1 MGLNGPGD
9 FLSIHPTELKF
20 PFELRKQSSCSMQL
34 TNRTDQYVAF
44 KVKTTNPRKYSVR
57 PNSGVIQPGS
67 VTNVTVNMQAL
78 KEMPADM
85 QCKDKFL
92 VQSVIVPG
100 GSTVKDLNQQTFEK
114 EDGKVVGEFKL
125 RVAYIPANPPSPV
138 PEEPEEENSPRSST
152 VEDAVRSSSEAIARS
167 LEEYIGRGTSEE
179 VRPLFLLDANSHIK
193 VYLKLCNFDDLD
205 ALELTVE
212 VAVCCLLSLHNFSL
226 KYVCN

>member
-1 MGLNGPGD
+1 MCLWYA
-9 FLSIHPTELKF
+9 SATV
-20 PFELRKQSSCSMQL
+20 ELRKQSSCSMQL

-179 VRPLFLLDANSHIK
+179 DWPLIS
-193 VYLKLCNFDDLD
+193 KLMEEKTSATEQNQKLYHE
-205 ALELTVE
+205 LEKMRVE
-212 VAVCCLLSLHNFSL
+212 VRRNQAGRVSLLVVLLIGLIGVLVGFF
-226 KYVCN
+226 KTK